1 MGRRIFITIILLL
14 AIQPCLHAQYV
25 ARVFNLNTK
34 RYITL
39 QKGEKFYYQLK
50 GSKTSLQATYQ
61 GSTQDALLFDGK
73 KVEPDQLSWLSRH
86 YFKNSLFSKWRQNST
101 LDLKVL
107 PKPSYDLEE
116 KYVLDIIPDTV
127 TSKR

>member
-1 MGRRIFITIILLL
+1 MGRCIFITIILLL
-14 AIQPCLHAQYV
+14 AIRPCLHAQYV
-25 ARVFNLNTK
+25 ARIFNLNTK

-50 GSKTSLQATYQ
+50 GTKASMYAIYQ
-61 GSTQDALLFDGK
+61 GATQDALLFDGK
-73 KVEPDQLSWLSRH
+73 KIDPDQISWLSRY

-101 LDLKVL
+101 IDLKVL

-116 KYVLDIIPDTV
+116 KYVLDIIPDTLAQ
-127 TSKR
+127 KH

>member
-1 MGRRIFITIILLL
+1 MGLRIFITIVLLL
-14 AIQPCLHAQYV
+14 AICPCIQAQYA
-25 ARVFNLNTK
+25 ARIFNLNTK
-34 RYITL
+34 RYIAI

-50 GSKTSLQATYQ
+50 GAKTSIYATYQ
-61 GSTQDALLFDGK
+61 GATQDALLFDGK
-73 KVEPDQLSWLSRH
+73 KIDPEQISWLSRY

-101 LDLKVL
+101 VDLKVL

-127 TSKR
+127 AWKH